1 MSSTQNTY
9 HSLYGKSPSQT
20 YLRITGSRLPT
31 YLQVLLCYESNRQKL
46 VVEKIGPNDRC
57 SSQFG
62 GIKIVYNEVKVHY
75 EKSGIPLKGFTA
87 FKYNLE
93 KLLEHQKSIV

>member
-31 YLQVLLCYESNRQKL
+31 YLQVLFYYESNRQKL
-46 VVEKIGPNDRC
+46 VVEKIGTNDRS

-62 GIKIVYNEVKVHY
+62 DIKSVYNEVKVHY